1 MYAIKVFERWEDGSW
16 TFTGYEKIFRTQ
28 EDAFDYAYFTTN
40 PFEAKYYLVEQLS
53 HLQIQA
59 YGLVDLIQD

>member
-1 MYAIKVFERWEDGSW
+1 MYAIKVFTRWEDGSW
-16 TFTGYEKIFRTQ
+16 TFAGYEKIFRT
-28 EDAFDYAYFTTN
+28 EEEAFDYAYFTMN

-59 YGLVDLIQD
+59 YGFVDLIQD